1 MTFNEFSLISSFV
14 KTFYTLPR
22 QNSYQSVFIRH
33 VKFTNFCFVDIKITL
48 ITMVTKLKE
57 NFVFALV
64 KLMLIFFSAVPALPL
79 ISTVG
84 PSRNTKTLFY

>member
-14 KTFYTLPR
+14 KTFYTLPG
-22 QNSYQSVFIRH
+22 QKSYQSVFIRQA
-33 VKFTNFCFVDIKITL
+33 KFTNLCFIDIKITL